1 MAKKTVSGYSTIQI
15 ALHWLIVAAVLF
27 QLVFGESM
35 TNVVDALEEGNVPS
49 AGDLQLSS
57 AHFWIGIVILV
68 LLAIRLAMRV
78 SMGAPE
84 VIGAPGLAT
93 LAASAMHWLF
103 YALLVIVP
111 VTGLL
116 AKYVGDPWGDI
127 HTIGKPIFIVLIIL
141 HAAAALYHHFM
152 LKDETLVRML
162 RSRST

>member
-1 MAKKTVSGYSTIQI
+1 MTKKNVEGYSTIQI
-15 ALHWLIVAAVLF
+15 ALHWLIVIAVLF

-35 TNVVDALEEGNVPS
+35 TNVVDALEEGTTPD

-57 AHFWIGIVILV
+57 AHLWVGVAILA
-68 LLAIRLAMRV
+68 LLMIRLVVRLFT
-78 SMGAPE
+78 GTPE
-84 VIGAPGLAT
+84 VIGAPGLLT
-93 LAASAMHWLF
+93 LAASAMHWVF

-127 HTIGKPIFIVLIIL
+127 HTIGKPVFIVLIVL
-141 HAAAALYHHFM
+141 HAGAALYHHFI

-162 RSRST
+162 KPKNP

>member
-1 MAKKTVSGYSTIQI
+1 MANKSVEGYSTIQI
-15 ALHWLIVAAVLF
+15 TLHWLIVAAVLF

-35 TNVVDALEEGNVPS
+35 TNVVEALEEGATPG

-57 AHFWIGIVILV
+57 AHFWVGIAILV
-68 LLAIRLAMRV
+68 LLVLRLAVRMFT
-78 SMGAPE
+78 GTPE
-84 VIGAPGLAT
+84 VIGAPGLMT

-103 YALLVIVP
+103 YALLVAVP

-127 HTIGKPIFIVLIIL
+127 HTIGKPIFIVLIVL
-141 HAAAALYHHFM
+141 HAAAALYHHFL

-162 RSRST
+162 KPRRS

>member
-1 MAKKTVSGYSTIQI
+1 MAEKNVTGYSTIQI

-27 QLVFGESM
+27 QLIFGESM
-35 TNVVDALEEGNVPS
+35 TNVVEALEEGNAPG

-57 AHFWIGIVILV
+57 AHLWVGIAILF
-68 LLAIRLAMRV
+68 LLAIRLAIRV
-78 SMGAPE
+78 FTGAPE

-93 LAASAMHWLF
+93 LAATAMHWLF

-127 HTIGKPIFIVLIIL
+127 HTIGKPVFIVLIVL

-152 LKDETLVRML
+152 LKDETLVRMI
-162 RSRST
+162 RPRNS

>member
-1 MAKKTVSGYSTIQI
+1 MAKKSVEGYSTIQI
-15 ALHWLIVAAVLF
+15 ALHWLIVIAVLF

-35 TNVVDALEEGNVPS
+35 TNVVDALEEGATPS

-57 AHFWIGIVILV
+57 AHLWVGIAILV
-68 LLAIRLAMRV
+68 LLVIRLVVRLFT
-78 SMGAPE
+78 GTPE
-84 VIGAPGLAT
+84 VIGEPGLAT
-93 LAASAMHWLF
+93 LAATAMHWLF

-127 HTIGKPIFIVLIIL
+127 HTIGKPVFIVLIVL
-141 HAAAALYHHFM
+141 HAGAALYHHFI

-162 RSRST
+162 KPRSS

>member
-1 MAKKTVSGYSTIQI
+1 MAKGNVSGYSAIQI

-27 QLVFGESM
+27 QIIFGESM
-35 TNVVDALEEGNVPS
+35 TNVVDALEEGNAPS

-57 AHFWIGIVILV
+57 AHFWVGIAILV
-68 LLAIRLAMRV
+68 LLVIRLAMRV
-78 SMGAPE
+78 SLGAPE
-84 VIGAPGLAT
+84 VIGEPGLAT
-93 LAASAMHWLF
+93 LAASAMHWFF

-127 HTIGKPIFIVLIIL
+127 HTIGKPIFIILIVL

-162 RSRST
+162 KPRNS

>member
-1 MAKKTVSGYSTIQI
+1 MAKKSVTGYSTIQI
-15 ALHWLIVAAVLF
+15 SLHWIIVAAVLF
-27 QLVFGESM
+27 QLIFGESM
-35 TNVVDALEEGNVPS
+35 TAVVDAMEEGTTPS

-57 AHFWIGIVILV
+57 AHLWVGIIILL
-68 LLAIRLAMRV
+68 LLAIRLAMR
-78 SMGAPE
+78 MLQGAPE

-93 LAASAMHWLF
+93 LAATAMHWLF

-127 HTIGKPIFIVLIIL
+127 HTIGKPIFIILIVL

-152 LKDETLVRML
+152 LKDETLLRML
-162 RSRST
+162 RPKNS